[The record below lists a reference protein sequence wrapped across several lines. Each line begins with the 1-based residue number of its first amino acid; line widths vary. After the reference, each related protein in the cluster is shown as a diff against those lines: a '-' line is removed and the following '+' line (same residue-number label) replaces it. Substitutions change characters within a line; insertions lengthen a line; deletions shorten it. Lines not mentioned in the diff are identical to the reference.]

1 MTIDKFPGKVT
12 QNIVDSSSSRKRWAS
27 GKKKN
32 TKILEFIQLRSCR
45 AFFAIPN
52 EGFWTLPPLFTFC
65 GMNRPLMEVDLFSCF
80 FLRTCRANF
89 GSAFTPGDTRIHNK
103 WIWAYL
109 SYKCN
114 TNLQIGN
121 QFGLGFSFSLLL
133 KLIIQEGQHHPV
145 QISFF

>member
-27 GKKKN
+27 GKKKKHEN
-32 TKILEFIQLRSCR
+32 FGIHPTSELQGFFCHTKW
-45 AFFAIPN
+45 
-52 EGFWTLPPLFTFC
+52 GFLDSPPLFTFC